1 MQEPILHFFNKFK
14 FDSSLIKQVISGDCF
29 TAVML
34 KNGNIGICGN
44 TGHTVKPDNLDL
56 SKPDPEVIE
65 QRIILNA
72 YYNAV
77 LNYRNEYS
85 IEKDVFDQIDFS
97 VFNKI
102 VMIGYFESTYLKFE
116 KAGIDVSVFD
126 IDKTDPKLV
135 PSAQEMEYV
144 RNADAI
150 MMTGTTI
157 SNNTFQNLTENT
169 KNGCEI
175 FLTGPSAI
183 MHPDIFAYK
192 NIKTI
197 MGSVF
202 EPNDQRIL
210 DSIASGGCTK
220 DFIKFGRKVV
230 FGK

>member
-14 FDSSLIKQVISGDCF
+14 FDSSQIAQVVTGDCF

-44 TGHTVKPDNLDL
+44 TGHIVEPEMIDLNNPDTDI
-56 SKPDPEVIE
+56 IE
-65 QRIILNA
+65 HRIILNA
-72 YYNAV
+72 YYNAF

-85 IEKDVFDQIDFS
+85 IEKDVFEQIDFS
-97 VFNKI
+97 VFKKI
-102 VMIGYFESTYLKFE
+102 VMIGYFESTYTKFE

-126 IDKTDPKLV
+126 TDKTDPKLV
-135 PSAQEMEYV
+135 PLAQEMEYV

-169 KNGCEI
+169 KTGCQI

-183 MHPDIFAYK
+183 MHPDMFVYK

-210 DSIASGGCTK
+210 ESVAAGGCTK
-220 DFIKFGRKVV
+220 DFIKFGKKVV
-230 FGK
+230 FEG

>member
-1 MQEPILHFFNKFK
+1 MQEPILHLFNKYK
-14 FDSSLIKQVISGDCF
+14 FDHSLIGQIVTGDCF

-44 TGHTVKPDNLDL
+44 TGHTVEPDKIDLNKPDLNI
-56 SKPDPEVIE
+56 IE
-65 QRIILNA
+65 HRIILNA

-85 IEKDVFDQIDFS
+85 IEKDVFDQVDFS
-97 VFNKI
+97 VFKKI
-102 VMIGYFESTYLKFE
+102 VMIGYFESTYAKFE

-135 PSAQEMEYV
+135 PLAQEMEYV

-150 MMTGTTI
+150 MMTGTTL
-157 SNNTFQNLTENT
+157 SNNTFQNLADNT
-169 KNGCEI
+169 KNGCQI
-175 FLTGPSAI
+175 YLTGPSAI
-183 MHPDIFAYK
+183 MHLDMLAYK

-202 EPNDQRIL
+202 EPNDHRIL
-210 DSIASGGCTK
+210 ESIASGGCTK

-230 FGK
+230 FEK